1 MPDNPSHID
10 VCIVCALAE
19 EAKAFIEVVSE
30 YTPTSFEPKISLL
43 HGYDYRFTTIQ
54 NIKGELLTL
63 HVSWLPRYG
72 PLQMAVHLSHVL
84 EEYQPRFVAM
94 TGICAGDKNH
104 VALGDLVVA
113 ERTFTYDSGK
123 FILSEDGQVA
133 HEHDTTTYQ
142 LDENILRFVHLFDQ
156 WKPLVKQLNRPSQS
170 KRQQRDWLLNR
181 ALDEQPP
188 SVKKIPLPERNLYA
202 PDWQKI
208 VRELQRGPNPLLT
221 ASMILKRKSRIA
233 EMRHDKGVFPFV
245 DPPQARCFIK
255 PMASGSAVRSDAP
268 FKDIQVPV
276 RGTVAIDME
285 GASFCEVMSRFPQM
299 RWLVVKGVS
308 DYADTDKDD
317 TYHNYASR
325 ASAAYVLAFLQHYLS
340 EERIAAER
348 NQQQKAIPG
357 QTIIQA
363 KKKGIAVNTMYGNIY
378 QFGSSQSDDE

>member
-1 MPDNPSHID
+1 MPDNLPQID
-10 VCIVCALAE
+10 VCIICALAE

-30 YTPTSFEPKISLL
+30 YAPALFEPKISLL

-54 NIKGELLTL
+54 NIKGELLNL

-72 PLQMAVHLSHVL
+72 PLQMAVHLSQVL
-84 EEYQPRFVAM
+84 EEYQPRFAAM

-113 ERTFTYDSGK
+113 ERTFIYDSGK
-123 FILSEDGQVA
+123 FVLSEDGQVA

-156 WKPLVKQLNRPSQS
+156 WKPLVKQLNRPLQS

-208 VRELQRGPNPLLT
+208 VRELQRGPDPLLT

-233 EMRHDKGVFPFV
+233 EMRHDKDVFPFM
-245 DPPQARCFIK
+245 DPPEARCFIK

-268 FKDIQVPV
+268 FKDIQAPV

-285 GASFCEVMSRFPQM
+285 GASFCAVMSRFPNM
-299 RWLVVKGVS
+299 HWLVVKGVS
-308 DYADTDKDD
+308 DYADIDKDD
-317 TYHNYASR
+317 IYHGYASR
-325 ASAAYVLAFLQHYLS
+325 ASAAYVLGFLQHYIT
-340 EERIAAER
+340 EERMAADR

-357 QTIIQA
+357 QTIIRA

-378 QFGSSQSDDE
+378 QFGSSHSDNE